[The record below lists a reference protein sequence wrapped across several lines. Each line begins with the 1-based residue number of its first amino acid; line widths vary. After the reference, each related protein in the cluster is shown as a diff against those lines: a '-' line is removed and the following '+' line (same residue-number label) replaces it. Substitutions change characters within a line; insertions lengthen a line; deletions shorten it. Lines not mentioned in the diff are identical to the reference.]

1 MNICII
7 LTIAL
12 IILSHS
18 NTMKRFISLK
28 DYGKTGNDV
37 QNIRNKIR
45 ENLGKSIFDIKDFQ
59 SLQFEALRQISD
71 VRRSVKNDYDS
82 IFKASGK
89 VMAYFEFRRATL
101 KKLNAHNKFEEV
113 KTKKEETQLDLFNMW
128 ILGFDTAPYDELNYL
143 EKNTKFHLK
152 YITDLISKYEDEK
165 YIQSYLE
172 TGKTYGSSGD
182 KKILDF
188 YKRCL
193 KERNE
198 IIGYMVNGMED
209 RAISRANTKLG
220 LSMGINYPYYDFPY
234 KSWSPYMNEFFD
246 YQKINKVAHRCF
258 EMPASLEKFYNNKP
272 LFYKKY
278 FKIKPASQIFINIDF
293 FYNHIP
299 QTNDRKPIF
308 DELTR
313 LFKAKRWLAFYALA
327 IPQVEGLFTEMLK
340 TIIPGYKGKS
350 LPEKVEKLRPS
361 YALSDAYF
369 DYYQYIIPELR
380 NKFAHIGFEEDLK
393 LKSYDLLTD
402 LEYILQ
408 VYYELDDPF
417 VKVKRIIK
425 QKRTDD
431 FISYGEISQFFE
443 LITLL
448 HHNQRFSIEE
458 ELNSFFKDFTIK
470 NCQFEYII
478 EEASKIIRKITP
490 ELLHLIEKATNS
502 SDIAI
507 AFEDKNPKN
516 IKTTLQR
523 NKKEFLSLYNIY
535 DYKFDELYELKN
547 FKNGLKKHY
556 EDWDSEEKNEF
567 LNTIQEFQSKI
578 NNLLEIRE
586 FNISENSQG

>member
-1 MNICII
+1 
-7 LTIAL
+7 
-12 IILSHS
+12 
-18 NTMKRFISLK
+18 MKKFISLK
-28 DYGKTGNDV
+28 GYGKTGNDI

-59 SLQFEALRQISD
+59 SLQFEALHQISD
-71 VRRSVKNDYDS
+71 VRRYVKNDYES

-89 VMAYFEFRRATL
+89 VMSYFEFHKATL
-101 KKLNAHNKFEEV
+101 SKLNEKNKFEEV
-113 KTKKEETQLDLFNMW
+113 KTKKEETHLDLFNMW
-128 ILGFDTAPYDELNYL
+128 ILGFDTTPHNELNYL

-152 YITDLISKYEDEK
+152 YITDLLLRYEDEK

-172 TGKTYGSSGD
+172 TGKTYGSSED

-198 IIGYMVNGMED
+198 IISYMVNGMED

-220 LSMGINYPYYDFPY
+220 LNIGINHPYYDFPY
-234 KSWSPYMNEFFD
+234 RSWSPYMNEFFD

-258 EMPASLEKFYNNKP
+258 EMPASLEKFYKNKT

-278 FKIKPASQIFINIDF
+278 FKLKPATQIFINIDF
-293 FYNHIP
+293 FYSHIP
-299 QTNDRKPIF
+299 KTNDRKPIF

-340 TIIPGYKGKS
+340 TIKPGYKGKS

-402 LEYILQ
+402 LEYIIQ
-408 VYYELDDPF
+408 VYYELDHPL
-417 VKVKRIIK
+417 VKIKRII
-425 QKRTDD
+425 QQRRTDE
-431 FISYGEISQFFE
+431 FISYIEFSQFFE
-443 LITLL
+443 MISQLNHDQMSTVK
-448 HHNQRFSIEE
+448 IE
-458 ELNSFFKDFTIK
+458 LDFFLKDFIIK

-478 EEASKIIRKITP
+478 DEASNIIRKLTP

-502 SDIAI
+502 SDTAF
-507 AFEDKNPKN
+507 AFEDKNLKN
-516 IKTTLQR
+516 IRPILQR
-523 NKKEFLSLYNIY
+523 NKKEFINLYINY
-535 DYKFDELYELKN
+535 NYKFDEMYELKN

-556 EDWDSEEKNEF
+556 QNWNSAEKNIFFKTVE
-567 LNTIQEFQSKI
+567 EFQFKI

-586 FNISENSQG
+586 FYISENSQS